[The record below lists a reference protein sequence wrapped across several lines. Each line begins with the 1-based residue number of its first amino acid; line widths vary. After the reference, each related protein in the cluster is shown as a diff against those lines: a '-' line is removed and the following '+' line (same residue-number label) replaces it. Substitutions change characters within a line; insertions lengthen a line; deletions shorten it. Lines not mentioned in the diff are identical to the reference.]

1 MASRSIVLRIST
13 GPGHNRGPPP
23 CPCPGPPASA
33 APIGTANPIPAN
45 ASSSPGSAID
55 TTMPTTSPWVFS
67 SGPPELPGFTAA
79 SNWISPDKEPALI
92 FVLRSRPETIPV
104 VVLSRS
110 PSGLPMATTS
120 EPTAT
125 PPPRVAG
132 TTTSGSFFGVS
143 VAMSIFGYEAAIVPD
158 VLVPSANTIEMS
170 PPPETTW
177 WAVSTVPVWV
187 TITPDP
193 SEPFEVVISTTDGT
207 TCRYRSVTG
216 SGVAVATAVGVAV
229 ADTPLAEVAEPDPSL
244 NASAAMITMA
254 TTRTPAAERA
264 QRQSLPGRTRPP
276 PSVVGDCADPER
288 SACT

>member
-1 MASRSIVLRIST
+1 MFHVIGKVRVHS
-13 GPGHNRGPPP
+13 RGPLA
-23 CPCPGPPASA
+23 CPGPESPPSA
-33 APIGTANPIPAN
+33 VPIGTANPIPAN
-45 ASSSPGSAID
+45 AWLSPGAAID
-55 TTMPTTSPWVFS
+55 TTTPTTIPWAFR

-79 SNWISPDKEPALI
+79 SNWISPDTAPPLVS
-92 FVLRSRPETIPV
+92 FVRFRPETTPV
-104 VVLSRS
+104 VVLCRS

-143 VAMSIFGYEAAIVPD
+143 VAMSIFGYAAAIVPD

-177 WAVSTVPVWV
+177 WAVSTVPVSV

-216 SGVAVATAVGVAV
+216 SGGAVGDGVGVVVSDAR
-229 ADTPLAEVAEPDPSL
+229 LAEVAEPDPSL
-244 NASAAMITMA
+244 NASAAMN
-254 TTRTPAAERA
+254 
-264 QRQSLPGRTRPP
+264 
-276 PSVVGDCADPER
+276 
-288 SACT
+288 